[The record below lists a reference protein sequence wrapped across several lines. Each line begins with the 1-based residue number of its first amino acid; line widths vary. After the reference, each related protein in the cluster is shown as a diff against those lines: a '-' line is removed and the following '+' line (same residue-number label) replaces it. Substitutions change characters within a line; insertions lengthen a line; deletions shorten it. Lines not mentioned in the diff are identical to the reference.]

1 MQEGSRN
8 YWAMR
13 FDTQNRKLLYE
24 ELEKGKLRQGW
35 GYSPELNL
43 RLIKEKIKR
52 GEPLTPE
59 QKNVWRWQRRMLTDE
74 KDGIKKGDIIIIP
87 NMPGDG
93 MFMIVEVTGD
103 YEYDPLQLEE
113 SQRVSGFEQDYAHVL
128 PVKILTP
135 EGVNKYAGPVSA
147 NIRRTLRAQN
157 RLWNIYHLKD
167 DVENLLH
174 AYQERRDELLKS
186 LTTSER
192 IYSAIDKLYQEIYD
206 SFRDN
211 ILEELNKKI
220 HAAEWEEAIAEA
232 LQNLYPGAEVERTGG
247 PYEHGMDIVVRI
259 PNYFYTEE
267 QDTGSTPYWT
277 IGVQV
282 KNHQG
287 TTSAPEVLRQIEDA
301 LEYAQTAL
309 AEDKLIH
316 LVIITTADQAS
327 EDLLEGAGV
336 LAQRSGVPITILTKK
351 KLAEL
356 LAKSFIQSYLPE
368 LST

>member
-1 MQEGSRN
+1 MEQGSRN

-13 FDTQNRKLLYE
+13 FDVRNRELLLE
-24 ELEKGKLRQGW
+24 ELKKGKLRQGW
-35 GYSPELNL
+35 GYSPELDL
-43 RLIKEKIKR
+43 RRIKERRKR
-52 GEPLTPE
+52 GESLSPE
-59 QKNVWRWQRRMLTDE
+59 QEDVWRRQRRMLTGE
-74 KDGIKKGDIIIIP
+74 EGGIRKGDIIIIP
-87 NMPGDG
+87 NMPEDG

-113 SQRVSGFEQDYAHVL
+113 SQQVSGFEQDYGHVL

-147 NIRRTLRAQN
+147 DIRRTLRARN

-167 DVENLLH
+167 DVENILH
-174 AYQERRDELLKS
+174 TYQERRDELLKL
-186 LTTSER
+186 LTTNER
-192 IYSAIDKLYQEIYD
+192 IHSAIDKLYQEIYD
-206 SFRDN
+206 KFRDN
-211 ILEELNKKI
+211 ILGELNKKI
-220 HAAEWEEAIAEA
+220 HAAEWEEVIAEA

-259 PNYFYTEE
+259 PNFFYIEE
-267 QDTGSTPYWT
+267 QDMGSAPYWT

-282 KNHQG
+282 KNYWDTIG
-287 TTSAPEVLRQIEDA
+287 PEVLRQIEEA
-301 LEYAQTAL
+301 LKYAQTAL

-327 EDLLEGAGV
+327 EDLLKGAGE
-336 LAQRSGVPITILTKK
+336 LAQRSGVPITILTKE

-368 LST
+368 LAA